1 MKAKKKKIQSDTPL
15 YVYFAYPLSE
25 RNYVISLNKCFALD
39 NRTFIVC
46 KITDTSIGNSK
57 VNKDDNLHTVS
68 ITYIVKEY
76 RVIT

>member
-46 KITDTSIGNSK
+46 KITDTSIGK
-57 VNKDDNLHTVS
+57 VNKDDNLHK
-68 ITYIVKEY
+68 YNL
-76 RVIT
+76 